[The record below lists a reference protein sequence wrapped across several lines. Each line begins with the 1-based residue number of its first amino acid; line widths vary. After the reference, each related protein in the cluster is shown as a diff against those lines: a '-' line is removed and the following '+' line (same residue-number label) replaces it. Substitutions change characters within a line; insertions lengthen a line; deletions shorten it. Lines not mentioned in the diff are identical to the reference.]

1 LEQTQNKI
9 LINPKYKPLWLSNDR
24 YNIVTGGRG
33 SGKSFAVTLYLLTLT
48 FEENQIILF
57 TRYTLVSAKISIIP
71 QFIEVLELMGYSSN
85 EFIITKDEITNKKT
99 GSKIIF
105 RGIKTSSGVQ
115 TANLK
120 SITGVSTY
128 VLDEAEELDDES
140 IFDKIDLSIR
150 VTDAKNK
157 VILILNP
164 TTRESWIY
172 NRWFEMG
179 VQEDTTYIHTDY
191 RDNLKNLD
199 DSILKQIKKIKETNP
214 KKYNHVILGGWLDK
228 AEGVIFEDWEEG
240 EFDDSLPYIFGQDY
254 GNVHPT
260 TLVKVAIDKKK
271 MIIYAHECFYKSG
284 LSSSQIVELNSKF
297 IGKNDLLVADN
308 AEPLTINELRMKGFN
323 VQKSIKGK
331 DSIKNGIA
339 RMKDFKIVV
348 TPSSFNLKKELNNY
362 SWNDKRSETPID
374 AFDDLIDPIRYVCK
388 VLDKRDNFFV
398 I

>member
-1 LEQTQNKI
+1 MSKKI
-9 LINPKYKPLWLSNDR
+9 LINPKYKPLWQSQKR
-24 YNIVTGGRG
+24 YKIVTGGRG
-33 SGKSFAVTLYLLTLT
+33 SGKSFGVTLYLLTET
-48 FEENQIILF
+48 FKPDEIILF
-57 TRYTLVSAKISIIP
+57 CRYTLVSAKISIIP

-105 RGIKTSSGVQ
+105 KGIKTSSGIQ

-120 SITGVSTY
+120 SITGATKF
-128 VLDEAEELDDES
+128 VLDEAEELDDED

-150 VTDAKNK
+150 VVGASNE
-157 VILILNP
+157 VILLMNP

-179 VQEDTTYIHTDY
+179 SQEDTTYIHTDY
-191 RDNLKNLD
+191 RDNINNLD
-199 DSILKQIKKIKETNP
+199 ESILKQIEKIKLSNP

-240 EFDDSLPYIFGQDY
+240 EFDDSLPYVFGQDY

-260 TLVKVAIDKKK
+260 TLVKVAVDKKK

-297 IGKNDLLVADN
+297 IGKNDLIIADN

-339 RMKDFKIVV
+339 RMKDFRIIV
-348 TPSSFNLKKELNNY
+348 TPDSFNLKKELNNY
-362 SWNDKRSETPID
+362 AWNDKGSETPID
-374 AFDDLIDPIRYVCK
+374 AWDDLIDPIRYCLK
-388 VLDKRDNFFV
+388 LLDKREGFFV

>member
-1 LEQTQNKI
+1 MEQTKI
-9 LINPKYKPLWLSNDR
+9 ILNPKYKPLWVGDNR

-85 EFIITKDEITNKKT
+85 EFHITKDEIVNRKT

-105 RGIKTSSGVQ
+105 KGIKTSSGVQ

-120 SITGVSTY
+120 SITGVSTF

-150 VTDAKNK
+150 VTTAKNK
-157 VILILNP
+157 VILIMNP

-172 NRWFEMG
+172 SRWFEMG
-179 VQEDTTYIHTDY
+179 KDRSTTYIHTDY
-191 RDNLKNLD
+191 RDNIDNLD
-199 DSILKQIKKIKETNP
+199 GSILQQIEKIKNKDI
-214 KKYNHVILGGWLDK
+214 KKYNHVVLGGWLDK

-240 EFDDSLPYIFGQDY
+240 VFDESLPYIWCMDFGVND
-254 GNVHPT
+254 PT
-260 TLVKVAIDKKK
+260 TLIKMAANKKTNK
-271 MIIYAHECFYKSG
+271 IYLKEYLYKSG
-284 LSSSQIVELNSKF
+284 MSPSSIIEVLNQHVS
-297 IGKNDLLVADN
+297 KNDLIVADN
-308 AEPLTINELRMKGFN
+308 AEPLTINEIRLKGYN
-323 VQKSIKGK
+323 VQKSVKGK
-331 DSIKNGIA
+331 DSIKNGI
-339 RMKDFKIVV
+339 RKILEYTVII
-348 TPSSFNLKKELNNY
+348 TPDSYNAKKEFNNY
-362 SWNDKRSETPID
+362 VWNDKRSETPID
-374 AFDDLIDPIRYVCK
+374 DFNHIIDPLRYGIQ
-388 VLDKRDNFFV
+388 VLDKRDGFFV